1 VKICRAG
8 LLVVLTMVFLVV
20 SGCGD
25 GGHEEI
31 VAPIHLEM
39 PSDHLQKEIGVSGFI
54 LGTFMMLN
62 GYIVIILSCIVLMVK
77 EGTFA
82 KILDT
87 VRMVGPML
95 NPSAQQPDR
104 LSGYLAPLTDAATRV
119 KVGYIGL
126 LAGLVTAYLGAWIAL

>member
-1 VKICRAG
+1 
-8 LLVVLTMVFLVV
+8 
-20 SGCGD
+20 
-25 GGHEEI
+25 
-31 VAPIHLEM
+31 M

-95 NPSAQQPDR
+95 NPSAQPPDR
-104 LSGYLAPLTDAATRV
+104 LSGYLAPLPAAATRV